1 MIPCHDDRPAVAADV
16 YVRKMPLTSYF
27 KSRRRGLLVL
37 LLLFTLPLGV
47 TTAGCNPFVHPPAVS
62 ENVEQAFRDGE
73 AKKADALRAEK
84 NGDKQ
89 DAIQR
94 WGAVATY
101 YGEAARKFANTA
113 NGIRAVEEEAAA
125 MEKAGNKYGAQ
136 NALKSALRQYP
147 ASAFPTQRAQ
157 MEREYTDLVGRMDAE
172 NSQTVYYK
180 IMDSLVR
187 AFGNDPRI
195 STVLAIFFI
204 AVAVTLVVW
213 PLRTKQYRSFKEM
226 QRYQPELKKIQEKYK
241 GEPQVLYQ
249 KQQEFFK
256 EHGINQFAG
265 CLPMLLQMPI
275 TLGMYQVILHY
286 QYHFTQSHF
295 LWINPAMGSVG
306 ATLPSPLTGTLAHN
320 LSEPDLPLLIVY
332 AISMFLQSKLMPT
345 TPTTDPAV
353 AEQQKMMAVTMPVMF
368 FIMMLQWQPA
378 SAFVL
383 YWFISNV
390 LGLLQQ
396 WYIYRT
402 MPSFPPL
409 VLSGDGG
416 PAGSGSPNGM
426 GLISPAGG
434 ESVAK
439 PMQAN
444 PKLVSPKNKR
454 KK

>member
-1 MIPCHDDRPAVAADV
+1 
-16 YVRKMPLTSYF
+16 MPLTSYF
-27 KSRRRGLLVL
+27 KSRRPGLLIL
-37 LLLFTLPLGV
+37 LLLLVLPLGV
-47 TTAGCNPFVHPPAVS
+47 TTAGCNPFVRPPAVS
-62 ENVEQAFRDGE
+62 DNAEQAFRDGE
-73 AKKADALRAEK
+73 AKKADAEKAEK
-84 NGDKQ
+84 NGDRQ
-89 DAIQR
+89 VAIKR
-94 WGAVATY
+94 WGDVASY
-101 YGEAARKFANTA
+101 YAEVARKFANTE
-113 NGIRAVEEEAAA
+113 NGLRAVKEQAAA
-125 MEKAGNKYGAQ
+125 MERAGNKFGAQ
-136 NALKSALRQYP
+136 NALKVALRQYS
-147 ASAFPTQRAQ
+147 AAAFPALRPQLEQ
-157 MEREYTDLVGRMDAE
+157 QYNDLVQRLDEE

-180 IMDSLVR
+180 IMDGLVR
-187 AFGNDPRI
+187 ALGNDPRI
-195 STVLAIFFI
+195 STVLAIFVVAI
-204 AVAVTLVVW
+204 AVTLIVW
-213 PLRTKQYRSFKEM
+213 PMRTKQYRSFKEM
-226 QRYQPELKKIQEKYK
+226 QRYQPELKKIQDKYK

-265 CLPMLLQMPI
+265 CLPMLLQLPI

-286 QYHFTQSHF
+286 QFHFRQATF
-295 LWINPAMGSVG
+295 LWINPASGNFG
-306 ATLPSPLTGTLAHN
+306 ATLPPPLTGTMAHN

-332 AISMFLQSKLMPT
+332 AISMFLQSKLTPT

-353 AEQQKMMAVTMPVMF
+353 AEQQKMMAVTMPLMF
-368 FIMMLQWQPA
+368 FVMMLQWQPA

-402 MPSFPPL
+402 MPAMPPL

-416 PAGSGSPNGM
+416 GTMPSNGNTSLSPT
-426 GLISPAGG
+426 GG
-434 ESVAK
+434 DGVGK

>member
-1 MIPCHDDRPAVAADV
+1 
-16 YVRKMPLTSYF
+16 MPLTSYF
-27 KSRRRGLLVL
+27 KSRRRGLLIL
-37 LLLFTLPLGV
+37 LLLLSLPLGV
-47 TTAGCNPFVHPPAVS
+47 TTAGCNPFVRPPAVS
-62 ENVEQAFRDGE
+62 DNVEQAFRDGE
-73 AKKADALRAEK
+73 TKKADAQQAEK

-89 DAIQR
+89 EAIQR
-94 WGAVATY
+94 WGAVASY

-113 NGIRAVEEEAAA
+113 NGLRAVHEEAAA

-136 NALKSALRQYP
+136 NALKNALRQYP
-147 ASAFPTQRAQ
+147 ASAFAAQRPEL
-157 MEREYTDLVGRMDAE
+157 EREYSDLVSRLDEE

-180 IMDSLVR
+180 IMDGLVR
-187 AFGNDPRI
+187 ALGNDPRI

-204 AVAVTLVVW
+204 AVAVTLIVW

-226 QRYQPELKKIQEKYK
+226 QRFQPELKKIQEKYK

-295 LWINPAMGSVG
+295 LWINPATGAFG
-306 ATLPSPLTGTLAHN
+306 ATLPSPLTGTLARN

-345 TPTTDPAV
+345 TPTSDPAV
-353 AEQQKMMAVTMPVMF
+353 AEQQKMMAVTMPLMF
-368 FIMMLQWQPA
+368 FVMMLQWQPA

-402 MPSFPPL
+402 MPSLPPL
-409 VLSGDGG
+409 VLSGDTGV
-416 PAGSGSPNGM
+416 
-426 GLISPAGG
+426 AGG
-434 ESVAK
+434 IAPDGAGGNGAAK

-444 PKLVSPKNKR
+444 PKLVAPKAKR